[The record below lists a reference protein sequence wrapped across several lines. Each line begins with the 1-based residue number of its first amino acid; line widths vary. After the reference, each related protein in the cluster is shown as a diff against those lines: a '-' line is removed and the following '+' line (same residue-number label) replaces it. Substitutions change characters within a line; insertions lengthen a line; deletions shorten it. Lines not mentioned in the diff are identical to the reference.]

1 MTILVE
7 SDATQIQLLQSA
19 LGGAATVVSSLDDAA
34 AELANS
40 PGEYAVLV
48 GLTVRPEEVYGFA
61 EQWRVRRPSLS
72 VLLIRQRIDRQVLTE
87 ALRSGVREV
96 LEARDLAEVANAVTR
111 AHQLH
116 QAMLVPG
123 TSDKPVAKGPLLTV
137 FSTKGGVGKTTV
149 AANLGAAM
157 AKAGRRVCVV
167 DADVASGDVALMLR
181 LFPQRTVADLSELHG
196 VIDAA
201 GIRTLLTEHASGLSI
216 LAAPLSVPDAAEVRA
231 DEFGA
236 TLEVLRSQF
245 EVVIVDTAP
254 AFDDFALQALDLSA
268 LVVLVGNPDM
278 LSLKNLKLAHST
290 LNLLGIESEK
300 VRLVLN
306 RAEPSIGLS
315 AKDFTETLGLPVSL
329 TLPNSK
335 AVISALNK
343 SEALVLTQP
352 RNEVSKAITAFAR
365 TLDTELGMA
374 AALRGV
380 DDSDPRGSKRS
391 LFRRSGGRAGQ
402 HRRKVG
408 RK

>member
-7 SDATQIQLLQSA
+7 SDPTQIDLLQSA
-19 LGGAATVVSSLDDAA
+19 LGGVATVVSNLSEAA
-34 AELANS
+34 NELAAM

-48 GLTVRPEEVYGFA
+48 GLSVRPEEVYLFS

-72 VLLIRQRIDRQVLTE
+72 ILLIRQRIDRQVLTE

-96 LEARDLAEVANAVTR
+96 LEARDLAEVANSVTR

-116 QAMLVPG
+116 QAMLTPSA
-123 TSDKPVAKGPLLTV
+123 SDEPISKGPLLTV

-181 LFPQRTVADLSELHG
+181 LFPQRTIADLSELRG

-201 GIRTLLTEHASGLSI
+201 GIRTLLTEHSPGLSI
-216 LAAPLSVPDAAEVRA
+216 MAAPLSVPDAAEVRS

-236 TLEVLRSQF
+236 ALEVLRSQF
-245 EVVIVDTAP
+245 DVVIVDTAP
-254 AFDDFALQALDLSA
+254 TFDDFALQALDLSE

-290 LNLLGIESEK
+290 LGLLGIDSDK
-300 VRLVLN
+300 IRLVLN
-306 RAEPSIGLS
+306 RDEPSIGLS
-315 AKDFTETLGLPVSL
+315 AKQFSETLGLPVTL

-335 AVISALNK
+335 AVTTALNN

-352 RNEVSKAITAFAR
+352 RNEVSKALIGFAR
-365 TLDTELGMA
+365 TLDSQLGIA
-374 AALRGV
+374 AAVRTG
-380 DDSDPRGSKRS
+380 DTSDPRTTKRS
-391 LFRRSGGRAGQ
+391 LFGRSRDRAGE
-402 HRRKVG
+402 HNKRARR
-408 RK
+408 